1 MRIPTG
7 IIYTGKHCHQQ
18 NPFRISLSVSLA
30 PSPKPALYTEHPLR
44 THMHTSWHPALS
56 HLRVDAVDVAG
67 TVTFHFTSLNSE
79 FASQM
84 SRSPVILPAP
94 TLPSLF

>member
-1 MRIPTG
+1 MRIPTS

-18 NPFRISLSVSLA
+18 NPFHISRSVSL
-30 PSPKPALYTEHPLR
+30 SQTYIIHREHPLL
-44 THMHTSWHPALS
+44 THMHTSWHAALS
-56 HLRVDAVDVAG
+56 HLRVDAVDAA
-67 TVTFHFTSLNSE
+67 VTFHFTSLNSE

-84 SRSPVILPAP
+84 SRSPVILPEP

>member
-18 NPFRISLSVSLA
+18 NPFHISRSLSETCIIH
-30 PSPKPALYTEHPLR
+30 TEHPLR

-56 HLRVDAVDVAG
+56 HLRVDAVDVA
-67 TVTFHFTSLNSE
+67 VTFHFTSLNSE